1 MDFDWFGWIV
11 LPILIFVAR
20 TCDMSLTTMRGMFL
34 ARGIRTPIPII
45 AFIESLIFI
54 IVVSYLL
61 KHLSNPLCYLAY
73 AGGFAMGTIVGM
85 RLERWLA
92 LGTVLVRTIL
102 NEDPKPLVEYF
113 WSQHWGITVFE
124 GAGYTGK
131 SYLLLSIVK
140 RKDLPAVLEK
150 INEIFPAAFY
160 SIEDVKAVRE

>member
-1 MDFDWFGWIV
+1 M
-11 LPILIFVAR
+11 PLIIFAAR
-20 TCDMSLTTMRGMFL
+20 TCDMSLTTVRGMLL

-45 AFIESLIFI
+45 AFCESLIFI

-73 AGGFAMGTIVGM
+73 AGGFSMGTFVGM

-102 NEDPKPLVEYF
+102 NEDPQPLVEYF
-113 WSQHWGITVFE
+113 WSQHWGITVIE
-124 GAGYTGK
+124 GTGYTGK

-140 RKDLPAVLEK
+140 RKDLTMVLDK
-150 INEIFPAAFY
+150 INHFFPDAFY